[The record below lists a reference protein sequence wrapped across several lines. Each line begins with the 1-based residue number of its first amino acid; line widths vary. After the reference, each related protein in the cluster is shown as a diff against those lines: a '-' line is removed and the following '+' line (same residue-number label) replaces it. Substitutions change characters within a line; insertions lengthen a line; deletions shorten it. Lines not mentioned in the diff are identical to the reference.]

1 MKRYKIRVYVA
12 SALGLLTQADH
23 YEDYWLE
30 STLSLKDFA
39 AGLAQYGFSTNYG
52 KKWIMPAS
60 ILTVEV
66 SDE

>member
-12 SALGLLTQADH
+12 SELGMFTQADH

-30 STLSLKDFA
+30 SALPLKDFA
-39 AGLAQYGFSTNYG
+39 QGLAQYGFSTNYG

-60 ILTVEV
+60 ILTVEI
-66 SDE
+66 SE

>member
-12 SALGLLTQADH
+12 SAVGFLTQADH

-30 STLSLKDFA
+30 SSVPLKEFA
-39 AGLAQYGFSTNYG
+39 HGLAQYGFSTNGG

-66 SDE
+66 DE